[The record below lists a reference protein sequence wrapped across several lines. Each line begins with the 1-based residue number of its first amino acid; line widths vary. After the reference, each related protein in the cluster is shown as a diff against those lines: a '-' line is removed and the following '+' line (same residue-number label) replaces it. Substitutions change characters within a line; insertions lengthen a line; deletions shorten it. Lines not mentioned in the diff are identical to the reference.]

1 MERRL
6 SQGFWLKDNTLYE
19 GSAMINE
26 GNENLTADW
35 SSAGV
40 GNRMDLNVTNAD
52 ASYTYVGALYAN
64 FYPTDGYIT
73 PYNE

>member
-1 MERRL
+1 
-6 SQGFWLKDNTLYE
+6 
-19 GSAMINE
+19 MINE